1 MSENAPVTAAESL
14 GLVNRVGFIRE
25 TLLKVLTSETEFIAT
40 DLGSGGPDTLERAR
54 SVDPDLVLI
63 DLPPDEACSLA
74 EAILEVVPGTRPVAV
89 HRDAGPDLL
98 VRLAE
103 AGFVG
108 FVSSRCGYEDFLRE
122 LRSVVRQEWSCSPE
136 LGGALIRSLRK
147 RPMPSEGEREYLL
160 ALTPREREIAHLL
173 ARRLSNKEI
182 ATVIGVEPGTVK
194 NHVHNILTKLGL
206 NHRWELGSRS
216 R

>member
-147 RPMPSEGEREYLL
+147 RPTPSEGEREYLL